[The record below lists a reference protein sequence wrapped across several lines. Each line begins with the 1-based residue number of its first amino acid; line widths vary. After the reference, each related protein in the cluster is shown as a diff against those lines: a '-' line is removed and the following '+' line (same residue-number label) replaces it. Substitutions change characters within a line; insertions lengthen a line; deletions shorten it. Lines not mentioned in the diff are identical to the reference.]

1 MKNIA
6 LCLGLTAALLLAPA
20 AVRAVPIPIAGTGAL
35 GSFTG
40 SFDYTPV
47 SDTEGNVTI
56 VLNNTSLDGFLTAL
70 AFNIPGG
77 TDVTGVIVDST
88 IDSFEEALGGAAF
101 SNSVNAAP
109 FGQFDVG
116 VGVGSNWEGGGPPS
130 DGIGAGLSATFMI
143 NLTGTGL
150 SMLTPQQF
158 LSSLSVPPG
167 DGEGLQDFV
176 VRFRGFADNGSDKV
190 PNGGAPIPEPGTLAL
205 VGIGIASLA
214 ARRLRNK
221 Q

>member
-6 LCLGLTAALLLAPA
+6 QCLGMAAALLLAPA
-20 AVRAVPIPIAGTGAL
+20 VVRAVPIPISGTGAL

-40 SFDYTPV
+40 SFDYSPV

-70 AFNIPGG
+70 AFNIPDG
-77 TDVTGVIVDST
+77 TDVTGVSVDST
-88 IDSFEEALGGAAF
+88 LDSFENALGGAAF

-109 FGQFDVG
+109 FGRFDVG

-130 DGIGAGLSATFMI
+130 NGIGAGFSATFMI

-167 DGEGLQDFV
+167 AGEGVEDFV
-176 VRFRGFADNGSDKV
+176 VRFRGFEIGGSDKV
-190 PNGGAPIPEPGTLAL
+190 PNGDPIPEPGTLAL